1 MHFMLSKVSQT
12 ASILLL
18 ATFSLNAAAFC
29 FSEAGQRYGVDPE
42 LLKGIAKVESS
53 LNANA
58 MNTNHLVQTKSIDIG
73 LMQINSRWLKKGT
86 LASLGY
92 TKEHLLDPCTN
103 VMIGAW
109 ILANNFRTYGE
120 SWDAVGAYNASCTT
134 LSKEECKKVR
144 SIYIWKVY
152 KAML

>member
-1 MHFMLSKVSQT
+1 MLSKVTRIAGISM
-12 ASILLL
+12 L

-58 MNTNHLVQTKSIDIG
+58 MNTDHWAATKSIDIG

-92 TKEHLLDPCTN
+92 TKEHLLEPCTN
-103 VMIGAW
+103 VMVGAW
-109 ILANNFRTYGE
+109 ILANNFKTYGV
-120 SWDAVGAYNASCTT
+120 SWDAVGAYNASCTR
-134 LSKEECKKVR
+134 LSQDDCKRVR
-144 SIYIWKVY
+144 SNYAWKVY
-152 KAML
+152 RAML